1 MVSPFIST
9 RRVFHLSLFVFF
21 EVEGWVLVLESS
33 WFNVGVVRLLGEDHS
48 LRDLF
53 EEALELRDL
62 GLVPLD
68 LLLDRRD
75 VLGVRRLLFVDIGN
89 SMGTSD
95 GGKRVKDL
103 LGLLNVVN
111 KLLHL
116 VVDAV
121 LAHGAMNDHRGL
133 GLRSVDDRGL
143 GEAQGDSLSLGLG
156 RALSIE

>member
-1 MVSPFIST
+1 M
-9 RRVFHLSLFVFF
+9 SLFVFF

-33 WFNVGVVRLLGEDHS
+33 WFNIGVVRLLGEDHS
-48 LRDLF
+48 LRDLH
-53 EEALELRDL
+53 EETLELRDL

-68 LLLDRRD
+68 LLLDRHD
-75 VLGVRRLLFVDIGN
+75 VLELCRLLFVDIGN

-103 LGLLNVVN
+103 LGLLNGVN

-116 VVDAV
+116 VVNAV
-121 LAHGAMNDHRGL
+121 LARGALNDRVCFWFL
-133 GLRSVDDRGL
+133 GVDDRGL

-156 RALSIE
+156 

>member
-1 MVSPFIST
+1 M
-9 RRVFHLSLFVFF
+9 SLFVFF

-33 WFNVGVVRLLGEDHS
+33 WFNVGVVRLLGEDYS
-48 LRDLF
+48 LRDLH

-68 LLLDRRD
+68 LLLDRHD
-75 VLGVRRLLFVDIGN
+75 VLELCRLLFVDIGN

-95 GGKRVKDL
+95 GGKRVNNL
-103 LGLLNVVN
+103 LGLLNGVN

-116 VVDAV
+116 VVNAV
-121 LAHGAMNDHRGL
+121 LSHGALNNHVCL

-143 GEAQGDSLSLGLG
+143 GEAQGDSLSLGL
-156 RALSIE
+156 S

>member
-1 MVSPFIST
+1 M
-9 RRVFHLSLFVFF
+9 SLFVFF

-48 LRDLF
+48 LRDLH

-68 LLLDRRD
+68 LLLDRHD
-75 VLGVRRLLFVDIGN
+75 VLELRRPLFVDIGN

-103 LGLLNVVN
+103 LGLLNGVN

-116 VVDAV
+116 VVNAV
-121 LAHGAMNDHRGL
+121 LSHGALNNHVCL

-143 GEAQGDSLSLGLG
+143 GEAQGDSLSLGL
-156 RALSIE
+156 S

>member
-1 MVSPFIST
+1 M
-9 RRVFHLSLFVFF
+9 SLFVFF

-33 WFNVGVVRLLGEDHS
+33 WFSVGVVRLLGEDHS
-48 LRDLF
+48 LRDLH

-68 LLLDRRD
+68 LLLDRHD
-75 VLGVRRLLFVDIGN
+75 VLELCRLLFVDIGN

-103 LGLLNVVN
+103 LGLLNGVN

-116 VVDAV
+116 VVNAV
-121 LAHGAMNDHRGL
+121 LARGALNDHVCLWFL
-133 GLRSVDDRGL
+133 GVDDRGL

-156 RALSIE
+156 